1 MKTINEIY
9 EELKQLR
16 DGLVEYIKTNNKSA
30 AKVVLI
36 NNLKIYNDILNQ
48 FEESG
53 VLEEEKI
60 KDRAL
65 IIASKWAE
73 QDVEFFLDMAK
84 KDFEI
89 YSKSFLL

>member
-1 MKTINEIY
+1 MNEA
-9 EELKQLR
+9 L
-16 DGLVEYIKTNNKSA
+16 
-30 AKVVLI
+30 
-36 NNLKIYNDILNQ
+36 
-48 FEESG
+48 
-53 VLEEEKI
+53 

-89 YSKSFLL
+89 WKNETEEFLEEKGEQ